1 MIGDNVWDKHF
12 VHQLRIEP
20 GAQQWQHQQCQGTS
34 NGLNNINSNH
44 SNKDNSNSTNSIN
57 TNYSSNYGSNM
68 AWFCVRVGGG
78 RCVVLGARESE
89 IDGIR
94 RVTKTRV

>member
-34 NGLNNINSNH
+34 NGINNINSNH
-44 SNKDNSNSTNSIN
+44 SNKDSSSSTRNININCSSNITINSTSNINNNS
-57 TNYSSNYGSNM
+57 TSNSNM
-68 AWFCVRVGGG
+68 AQFCGRVA
-78 RCVVLGARESE
+78 L
-89 IDGIR
+89 
-94 RVTKTRV
+94 